1 MMWRGPCPRSGFS
14 NPGAFAVALMP
25 VTDALSAILAGAEPL
40 PEEML
45 ALDAAHWRVLA
56 RDLASLRTQP
66 PQAMSARDG
75 YAVRSADASQAGAKF
90 TVIGEVAAGR
100 PFDRA
105 IGANEAVRIFTGG
118 VIPDGADGV
127 VIQED
132 TRVDGATITITEA
145 TAVGRHIR
153 PAGVDFN
160 KGDLLLQGGRRLTDR
175 DLSLAAG
182 MNYPELPVRRRP
194 RVAVL
199 ATGDEL
205 VMPGSQPGP
214 GQIVYSNGYALRA
227 LTRAEG
233 AETIDLGI
241 AADTIAATTA
251 GIRRARDSGADIL
264 ITTGGAS
271 VGDHDLVKQSL
282 EAEGV
287 AMAFW
292 RIAMRPGKPMMH
304 GRLGGMRV
312 IGLPGN
318 PVSSYV
324 CAYLFLVPLIRALS
338 GRSTIHHTRETA
350 ILGRDLGAN
359 DQREDYLRAR
369 LEARDDGEWIVTPV
383 THQDSSLLGN
393 LAAAQAL
400 LIRAPFAPA
409 AAKGTACNILRLP
422 R

>member
-1 MMWRGPCPRSGFS
+1 M
-14 NPGAFAVALMP
+14 ALMP
-25 VTDALSAILAGAEPL
+25 VTEALSAILAGAEPL
-40 PEEML
+40 REEMV
-45 ALDAAHWRVLA
+45 ALDAAYHRVLA
-56 RDLASLRTQP
+56 RDLAALRTQP
-66 PQAMSARDG
+66 PQAMSAMDG
-75 YAVRSADASQAGAKF
+75 YAVRSADASSAGARFK
-90 TVIGEVAAGR
+90 VIGEVAAGR
-100 PFDRA
+100 PFDKA
-105 IGANEAVRIFTGG
+105 VGANEAVRIFTGG

-132 TRVDGATITITEA
+132 TEVDGSNITITEA
-145 TAVGRHIR
+145 TSPGRHIR

-160 KGDLLLQGGRRLTDR
+160 KGDVLLTGGGRLTDR
-175 DLSLAAG
+175 DLSLAAS
-182 MNYPELPVRRRP
+182 MNYPELAVRRRP
-194 RVAVL
+194 KVAVL

-205 VMPGSQPGP
+205 VMPGSEPGP

-227 LTRAEG
+227 LARAEG

-241 AADTIAATTA
+241 AADTIAATTH

-338 GRSTIHHTRETA
+338 GRTSIHHARETA
-350 ILGRDLGAN
+350 LLGRDLAAN

-369 LEARDDGEWIVTPV
+369 LEERDDGALIATPV
-383 THQDSSLLGN
+383 NHQDSSLLGN
-393 LAAAQAL
+393 LAAARAL
-400 LIRAPFAPA
+400 LIRAPFAPPA
-409 AAKGTACNILRLP
+409 APGSVCDILRLP
-422 R
+422 F

>member
-1 MMWRGPCPRSGFS
+1 L
-14 NPGAFAVALMP
+14 ALMP
-25 VTDALSAILAGAEPL
+25 VTEALAAVLAGAEPL
-40 PEEML
+40 PEEMVG
-45 ALDAAHWRVLA
+45 LDAAHHRVLA
-56 RDLASLRTQP
+56 RDVAALRTQP
-66 PQAMSARDG
+66 PQAMSAMDG
-75 YAVRSADASQAGAKF
+75 YAVRSADASAVAARLK
-90 TVIGEVAAGR
+90 VIGEVAAGR
-100 PFDRA
+100 PFERTVGKGEA
-105 IGANEAVRIFTGG
+105 IRIFTGG
-118 VIPDGADGV
+118 VIPEGADAI

-132 TRVDGATITITEA
+132 TVVESGGITITEA
-145 TAVGRHIR
+145 AVPGRHIR
-153 PAGVDFN
+153 PAGVDFRQ
-160 KGDLLLQGGRRLTDR
+160 GDVLLARGTRLTDR

-182 MNYPELPVRRRP
+182 MNHPELPVRRRP
-194 RVAVL
+194 KVAML

-205 VMPGSQPGP
+205 VMPGSTPGP

-227 LTRAEG
+227 LARAEG

-241 AADTIAATTA
+241 AADTIEATA
-251 GIRRARDSGADIL
+251 LGIRRARDSGADIL

-282 EAEGV
+282 EAEGI

-338 GRSTIHHTRETA
+338 GRSRVHHVRETA
-350 ILGRDLGAN
+350 ILSRDLPAN

-369 LEARDDGEWIVTPV
+369 LEERGAGQWIATPV

-400 LIRAPFAPA
+400 LIRPPFAPA
-409 AAKGTACNILRLP
+409 AGKGSVCDMLRLP

>member
-1 MMWRGPCPRSGFS
+1 
-14 NPGAFAVALMP
+14 
-25 VTDALSAILAGAEPL
+25 
-40 PEEML
+40 
-45 ALDAAHWRVLA
+45 
-56 RDLASLRTQP
+56 
-66 PQAMSARDG
+66 
-75 YAVRSADASQAGAKF
+75 
-90 TVIGEVAAGR
+90 
-100 PFDRA
+100 
-105 IGANEAVRIFTGG
+105 
-118 VIPDGADGV
+118 
-127 VIQED
+127 
-132 TRVDGATITITEA
+132 VDGRSITITEA
-145 TAVGRHIR
+145 TNVGRHVR

-160 KGDLLLQGGRRLTDR
+160 KGDVLLRGGSRLTDR
-175 DLSLAAG
+175 DLSLAAS
-182 MNYPELPVRRRP
+182 MNYPELAVRRRP
-194 RVAVL
+194 KVAVL

-205 VMPGSQPGP
+205 VMPGSEPGP

-227 LTRAEG
+227 LARAEG
-233 AETIDLGI
+233 AETVDLGI
-241 AADTIAATTA
+241 AADTMEATTA

-304 GRLGGMRV
+304 GRLGPMRV

-324 CAYLFLVPLIRALS
+324 CAYLFLVPLIRMLS
-338 GRSTIHHTRETA
+338 GRARVHHVRETA
-350 ILGRDLGAN
+350 IVSRDLPAN

-369 LEARDDGEWIVTPV
+369 LEARDDGQWIATPV

-400 LIRAPFAPA
+400 LIRPPFAPA
-409 AAKGTACNILRLP
+409 ASKGSVCDILRLP